1 MYQITQNTKKRR
13 LGTASAV
20 KAAWSEGKAL
30 YKRRILVKFPDVNDH
45 KMHLT
50 NEVCII
56 CMFSQLC
63 LEINHF
69 ESTRQCLVNE

>member
-1 MYQITQNTKKRR
+1 MHQITQNTKKRR

-20 KAAWSEGKAL
+20 KTAWSEGKAL
-30 YKRRILVKFPDVNDH
+30 YKRRILVKFPDVSEL
-45 KMHLT
+45 KM

-63 LEINHF
+63 LEIHHF
-69 ESTRQCLVNE
+69 ESTRQLVNE